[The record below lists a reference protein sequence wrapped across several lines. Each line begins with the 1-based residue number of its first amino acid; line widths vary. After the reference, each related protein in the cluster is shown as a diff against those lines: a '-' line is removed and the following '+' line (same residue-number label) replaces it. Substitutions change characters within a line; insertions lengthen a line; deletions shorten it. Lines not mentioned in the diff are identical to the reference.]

1 MSLQLKNPIREQKG
15 IRQDL
20 ILILNPNSQ
29 GGATGKN
36 WNDIYEKIKEFLPK
50 QHKVIFTKKADDGTN
65 IARKLLKAG
74 YINIAAVGGD
84 GTINEVANGFF
95 SIKAKNRSALD
106 PMKFKPPAELDP
118 INPKASFWIIP
129 SGSRNVLA
137 ASLGITHQGIESFK
151 NIKQMKKRKI
161 DVIGV
166 TIADKDIPTTTR
178 DRIVLNAAEMG
189 AGAEIIQRS
198 KKVRGKIKSRFIST
212 IAGVVSTLPTYE
224 SNECDIIV
232 DGTKISS
239 KVTMA
244 IVANG
249 NYLGGGF
256 NVAPKAL
263 FSDGKLDLII
273 MKNSGSFKMLKEL
286 IEMKGDGDYVND
298 ENILYYQAKQ
308 VIFLPKNKNMTVSLD
323 GEPVGILP
331 AVFKVYHNALAIKSE
346 STAS

>member
-36 WNDIYEKIKEFLPK
+36 WNDTYEKIKEFLPK

-106 PMKFKPPAELDP
+106 PMKFKPQAKLDS

-189 AGAEIIQRS
+189 VGAEIIQRS
-198 KKVRGKIKSRFIST
+198 KKVRGKIKSRFLST

-256 NVAPKAL
+256 NVAPKAH

-346 STAS
+346 STAP